1 MQNYLENMTR
11 KEAIRNFDAVLKDDT
26 VEKLMKYL
34 SDELL
39 AIKRK

>member
-1 MQNYLENMTR
+1 MTR
-11 KEAIRNFDAVLKDDT
+11 EEAIRNFDAVLKDNT
-26 VEKLMKYL
+26 VDKLMKYL

>member
-1 MQNYLENMTR
+1 MK
-11 KEAIRNFDAVLKDDT
+11 KEEGIRNFDAVLKDNT
-26 VEKLMKYL
+26 VDKLMKYL

>member
-1 MQNYLENMTR
+1 MT
-11 KEAIRNFDAVLKDDT
+11 KQEVMRNFDAVLKDDT
-26 VEKLMKYL
+26 TEKLMKYL

>member
-1 MQNYLENMTR
+1 MKKE
-11 KEAIRNFDAVLKDDT
+11 EAIRNFDAVLKDNT
-26 VEKLMKYL
+26 VDKLMKYL